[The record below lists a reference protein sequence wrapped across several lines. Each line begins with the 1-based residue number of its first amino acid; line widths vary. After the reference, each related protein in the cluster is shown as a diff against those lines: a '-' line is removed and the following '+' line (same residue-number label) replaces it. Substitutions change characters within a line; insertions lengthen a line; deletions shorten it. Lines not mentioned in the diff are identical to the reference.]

1 MQASLALIIVG
12 IIIGSILA
20 VAFVMRAQESLE
32 KAFSESDQPLREG
45 ERERP
50 VEQEREREGLQHEYN
65 RSLCTG
71 SARCFTGT
79 VTRIV
84 DGDTLDVNDVRIR
97 LTLVNTPE
105 VGKPLYR
112 EARQFTASLCPVGST
127 VLVDQDDGQLEGSY
141 DRMIGKVYCGDKILN
156 AELLDAGLAE
166 IFQRFCSESEFSNED
181 WARGYGC

>member
-1 MQASLALIIVG
+1 MQASLALIIIGVT
-12 IIIGSILA
+12 IGSILA

-32 KAFSESDQPLREG
+32 KAFSESDQPLGQG

-50 VEQEREREGLQHEYN
+50 VEREREREGLRDEYN

-79 VTRIV
+79 VTKIV

-97 LTLVNTPE
+97 LSLVNTPE
-105 VGKPLYR
+105 VGQPLYR
-112 EARQFTASLCPVGST
+112 EARQFTASLCPMGST

-141 DRMIGKVYCGDKILN
+141 DRMIGKVFCGDKVLN
-156 AELLDAGLAE
+156 AALLDEGLAE
-166 IFQRFCSESEFSNED
+166 IFQRFCTDSEFSNED
-181 WARGYGC
+181 WARRYGC

>member
-12 IIIGSILA
+12 VIVGSILA
-20 VAFVMRAQESLE
+20 VAFVMRAQESLD
-32 KAFSESDQPLREG
+32 KAFSEPSDAVRQE

-50 VEQEREREGLQHEYN
+50 IEQERERDALQHEYN
-65 RSLCTG
+65 GSLCTG
-71 SARCFTGT
+71 SARCFTGK

-84 DGDTLDVNDVRIR
+84 DGDTLDVSDIRIR
-97 LTLVNTPE
+97 LALVNTPE
-105 VGKPLYR
+105 QGQPLYR

-127 VLVDQDDGQLEGSY
+127 VLVDQDDGQLEGSF
-141 DRMIGKVYCGDKILN
+141 DRMIGKVFCGDKVLN

-181 WARGYGC
+181 WARRYGC

>member
-12 IIIGSILA
+12 VIVGSILA
-20 VAFVMRAQESLE
+20 VAFVMRAQESLD
-32 KAFSESDQPLREG
+32 KAFSESDEALRQG
-45 ERERP
+45 EREHP
-50 VEQEREREGLQHEYN
+50 IEQEREREGLRDEYN

-71 SARCFTGT
+71 SARCFTGK

-84 DGDTLDVNDVRIR
+84 DGDTIDVNDIRIR

-105 VGKPLYR
+105 IGQPLYR
-112 EARQFTASLCPVGST
+112 EARQFTTSLCPVGST
-127 VLVDQDDGQLEGSY
+127 VLVDQDDGQLEGSF
-141 DRMIGKVYCGDKILN
+141 DRMIGKVFCGDKVLN

-181 WARGYGC
+181 WARRYGC